1 MVGGDF
7 TLHWIGSGPIAPIVE
22 RHGLKVG
29 SLLYAAPQSGWLPI
43 SEAPRDGS
51 YVLLASERDQ
61 DIASGYWLQSAYNG
75 VGAWIWP
82 FVHKNPVRYIPLP
95 PSTKGESTNG

>member
-1 MVGGDF
+1 MDDCTPQDSGRITTSNDVIND
-7 TLHWIGSGPIAPIVE
+7 LLDEIGRLE
-22 RHGLKVG
+22 REL
-29 SLLYAAPQSGWLPI
+29 AQRSGWLPI

-51 YVLLASERDQ
+51 YILLAGERDQ

-82 FVHKNPVRYIPLP
+82 FVHRNPVRYMPLP
-95 PSTKGESTNG
+95 PPPITKGEPK